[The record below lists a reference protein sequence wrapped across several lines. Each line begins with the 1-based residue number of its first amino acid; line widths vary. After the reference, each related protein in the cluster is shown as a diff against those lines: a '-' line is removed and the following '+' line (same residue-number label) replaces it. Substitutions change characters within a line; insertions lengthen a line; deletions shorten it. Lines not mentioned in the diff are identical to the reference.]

1 MKTSPQLETSPVK
14 ELVRAGHELAAAMGA
29 DTPIIEIAKLVSRLA
44 TELDVQS
51 AMVRQLTASSAITD
65 IIVERLRQQSDEGWT
80 PKNDDMYKLGTLS
93 TAAAC
98 YATRAFS
105 TSAYKATIPQAWPW
119 SPHWWKPTNPRRDLV
134 KAGAL
139 IAAEIERIDR
149 QSVQMKEVQHED

>member
-80 PKNDDMYKLGTLS
+80 PKNDDIYKPGTLS

-98 YATRAFS
+98 YAARAFS
-105 TSAYKATIPQAWPW
+105 TPAYKATIPRPGHGHLTGGNQRT
-119 SPHWWKPTNPRRDLV
+119 H
-134 KAGAL
+134 
-139 IAAEIERIDR
+139 AAIW
-149 QSVQMKEVQHED
+149 